1 MAFSLRSTGEQAGY
15 LLAVIAVLAFGAY
28 EGVQREAISL
38 DLHWVIVRIVTI
50 DAVAATVVFSVLVTV
65 SGVMLAREVYS
76 GRDPDERVLD
86 GPPVAAILPA
96 YQDANVI
103 GESVETLL
111 ASNYHNIEIAI
122 VGEPNDEPTLSA
134 AREYAEYPNVQVLVN
149 GDPGSKAG
157 AINDAVERL
166 EADYFAAFD
175 VDERIDPDFIPTAM
189 YHLTEEGV
197 DVFQARRVP
206 RVTGPVEALAYCERL
221 LLHAGYKLVEPLGFT
236 YCRSSSSAFTREAF
250 ETVDGLD
257 KLLTEDIDFAHKCFR
272 AGLSVRQSRNI
283 TNEMEA
289 SHDLGDLWGQRKRWR
304 LGHIEVFFKAIT
316 GRYDR
321 GGLRGKLSTLRIVSS
336 LATSV
341 FLVAL
346 AAKVLVLLVLD
357 LELFFLLPFVAIA
370 LTIVPVLAHDVR
382 QGHVA
387 ELTPALALVP
397 LVYPGFGLLTIRC
410 VFEYFLSW
418 DGEWYQVDKVGA

>member
-1 MAFSLRSTGEQAGY
+1 MALALRSTVERAGY
-15 LLAVIAVLAFGAY
+15 LSAVIAVLAFGAY

-38 DLHWVIVRIVTI
+38 DLHWLIVRVVTI

-65 SGVMLAREVYS
+65 SGVMLTYEVY
-76 GRDPDERVLD
+76 GERDPDERVLD
-86 GPPVAAILPA
+86 GPRVAAIVPA

-111 ASNYHNIEIAI
+111 ASNYRNLEIAI
-122 VGEPNDEPTLSA
+122 VGEPNDEPTVSA
-134 AREYAEYPNVQVLVN
+134 AREYARHPNVQVLIN

-166 EADYFAAFD
+166 DAEYFAAFD
-175 VDERIDPDFIPTAM
+175 VDERIDPDFIPSAM
-189 YHLTEEGV
+189 YHLTEESV

-221 LLHAGYKLVEPLGFT
+221 LFHAGYKLVEPLGFT

-250 ETVDGLD
+250 ETVNGLD
-257 KLLTEDIDFAHKCFR
+257 ELLTEDIDFAHKCFR
-272 AGLSVRQSRNI
+272 ADLSVRQSRNI

-289 SHDLGDLWGQRKRWR
+289 PHALGDLWGQRKRWR
-304 LGHIEVFFKAIT
+304 LGHIEVLFKAIT
-316 GRYDR
+316 GGYDR
-321 GGLRGKLSTLRIVSS
+321 GGLRGKMSTLRIFSS
-336 LATSV
+336 LAASV

-357 LELFFLLPFVAIA
+357 LELFFLLPFVAIS
-370 LTIVPVLAHDVR
+370 LTIVPVLTHDVR

-387 ELTPALALVP
+387 ELTPALMLVP

-410 VFEYFLSW
+410 AFEYFLSW
-418 DGEWYQVDKVGA
+418 DGEWYQVDKAGA